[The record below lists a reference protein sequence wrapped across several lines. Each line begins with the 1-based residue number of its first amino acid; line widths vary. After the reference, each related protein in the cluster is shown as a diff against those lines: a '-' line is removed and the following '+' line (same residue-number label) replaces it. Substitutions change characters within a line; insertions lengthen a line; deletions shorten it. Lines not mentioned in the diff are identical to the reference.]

1 MAKSSSPSGRKR
13 AREKAQRERNQE
25 KQKMRL
31 EKREQKANAEPR
43 APGEDPDLAGM
54 VAGPQPRD
62 PFLFGLPEDEADDAA
77 AESDEDNPRS
87 A

>member
-25 KQKMRL
+25 KQKLRL
-31 EKREQKANAEPR
+31 EKRENKANTGPR
-43 APGEDPDLAGM
+43 TEGEDPDLAGM

-62 PFLFGLPEDEADDAA
+62 PELFGLPEDESGDDASDADD
-77 AESDEDNPRS
+77 NRS
-87 A
+87 